1 MKFLFVL
8 VATCAL
14 LAPHDA
20 SSQQGQTM
28 KLRLTVNGAPLAATL
43 DDNAVSRDLLKLL
56 PLELMLQD
64 YALAEKIAYLPR
76 KLDTASAP
84 AGFAPSA
91 GDIMYYAPWGNLA
104 LFYRDQRAREAG
116 KDRVGRG
123 RAQGRWQAEVDARGG
138 EMNLLASA

>member
-8 VATCAL
+8 VAACAL
-14 LAPHDA
+14 LASHDA
-20 SSQQGQTM
+20 SSQQGQVM

-43 DDNAVSRDLLKLL
+43 DDNAASQDLLKLL
-56 PLELMLQD
+56 PLELTLQD

-76 KLDTASAP
+76 KLDAASAP

-104 LFYRDQRAREAG
+104 LFYRDQPFDSGLVRL
-116 KDRVGRG
+116 GRIESG
-123 RAQGRWQAEVDARGG
+123 VDALKGANKLKLRL
-138 EMNLLASA
+138 EAVK